1 MNEETYKKAIVIF
14 VIKLYRCI
22 LRLDYWVGKE
32 LARWFHPESCS
43 QWLSVQ
49 LGTFNKFAADI
60 ELSGAD
66 DVPPEGL
73 GQA

>member
-1 MNEETYKKAIVIF
+1 M
-14 VIKLYRCI
+14 
-22 LRLDYWVGKE
+22 GKE
-32 LARWFHPESCS
+32 LAGWFHPESCS

-66 DVPPEGL
+66 DVPPGGL